1 MQALVYDK
9 KYDNFIRSSCRHGG
23 SAEAVLESE
32 TIAQELKKIQ
42 DTLANEEA
50 ERKVAA
56 GIVEDSEPEDAE
68 LADSAE
74 LLNMRKAPTTFTQGS
89 NAYWRAVAN
98 QVTRTYCSIQVEPK
112 SLDGV
117 ASAVQQSTAKDI
129 RGVVGEN
136 SVLIHLDVDLLGETI
151 GPNCQESLR
160 KKFQPDIGLMR
171 KLVQGALLGRGAQRR
186 TEEGEATNV
195 PEGDVVALHAGMD
208 RAGAMCQSVFRLA
221 TAKKDDMDAEIKQL
235 LVTYDDDSMRSR
247 KKRSRGSYSTYS
259 TYYLAS
265 HHCLTQAI
273 PEKQYQHHKGYC
285 TSDVFGPVKAM
296 QASELW
302 HASRT
307 LNSISDSLCIIVLYI
322 FIMYK

>member
-98 QVTRTYCSIQVEPK
+98 QVTRTYCSIQ
-112 SLDGV
+112 
-117 ASAVQQSTAKDI
+117 
-129 RGVVGEN
+129 
-136 SVLIHLDVDLLGETI
+136 
-151 GPNCQESLR
+151 
-160 KKFQPDIGLMR
+160 
-171 KLVQGALLGRGAQRR
+171 
-186 TEEGEATNV
+186 
-195 PEGDVVALHAGMD
+195 
-208 RAGAMCQSVFRLA
+208 
-221 TAKKDDMDAEIKQL
+221 
-235 LVTYDDDSMRSR
+235 
-247 KKRSRGSYSTYS
+247 
-259 TYYLAS
+259 
-265 HHCLTQAI
+265 
-273 PEKQYQHHKGYC
+273 
-285 TSDVFGPVKAM
+285 
-296 QASELW
+296 
-302 HASRT
+302 
-307 LNSISDSLCIIVLYI
+307 
-322 FIMYK
+322 